1 MKKILACLC
10 CVSLLF
16 GTAVCN
22 ITASA
27 GEAPKERSKEVTYK
41 GITYYIDLGKNVS
54 VTAVDDKLY
63 ASYNPEYAQTKV
75 FAFPSE
81 IQYEETGETLP
92 VTYISGGF
100 RDLSATKII
109 IPKTVKNFNAG
120 FVNGFAGNESLEEV
134 TIEEG
139 SVLENIGSFYS
150 CTNLKRIGIGET
162 NKLPDTVTSIGG
174 SALEDCSSLE
184 SIVLSDNL
192 EKIKYN
198 AFKNCI
204 KLQEIDIPA
213 TISSIEPE
221 AFYGCTNLAKVNFN
235 TYTQGENKGKSNL
248 NDLSTSVFK
257 NCTNLTEINLPL
269 STHTYKIS
277 DNRFENTGIKSI
289 NIPES
294 VDEIKPNAFVGVNFE
309 NTLETDRGEKYAIGI
324 FNSQCQF
331 SFWLGHHLFGDQYND
346 IPKDE
351 RPTIAGYAYSTS
363 NDFAITEDFN
373 FISVGEWNPFKVIYP
388 GDVDGDG
395 KTSSK
400 DSMLIQR
407 SSIGLVKLTD
417 DQVTAAD
424 VNKDGKVSSKD
435 ALLILRF
442 SIGYKVEGLS

>member
-92 VTYISGGF
+92 VTSISGGF

-174 SALEDCSSLE
+174 SA
-184 SIVLSDNL
+184 
-192 EKIKYN
+192 
-198 AFKNCI
+198 FKNCI

-235 TYTQGENKGKSNL
+235 TYTQGENKGKC
-248 NDLSTSVFK
+248 DLRSFSSSVFK
-257 NCTNLTEINLPL
+257 DCTNLTEINLPM

-277 DNRFENTGIKSI
+277 DNCFENTGIKSI

-309 NTLETDRGEKYAIGI
+309 NTLETDKGEKYAIGI

-351 RPTIAGYAYSTS
+351 RPTIAGYAYSPA
-363 NDFAITEDFN
+363 NDFAITENFN
-373 FISVGEWNPFKVIYP
+373 FVSVGEWNPFKVIYP

>member
-1 MKKILACLC
+1 M
-10 CVSLLF
+10 
-16 GTAVCN
+16 GN
-22 ITASA
+22 
-27 GEAPKERSKEVTYK
+27 
-41 GITYYIDLGKNVS
+41 S
-54 VTAVDDKLY
+54 VFKD
-63 ASYNPEYAQTKV
+63 
-75 FAFPSE
+75 
-81 IQYEETGETLP
+81 
-92 VTYISGGF
+92 
-100 RDLSATKII
+100 
-109 IPKTVKNFNAG
+109 
-120 FVNGFAGNESLEEV
+120 
-134 TIEEG
+134 
-139 SVLENIGSFYS
+139 
-150 CTNLKRIGIGET
+150 CTNLKE
-162 NKLPDTVTSIGG
+162 V
-174 SALEDCSSLE
+174 
-184 SIVLSDNL
+184 
-192 EKIKYN
+192 
-198 AFKNCI
+198 
-204 KLQEIDIPA
+204 
-213 TISSIEPE
+213 
-221 AFYGCTNLAKVNFN
+221 
-235 TYTQGENKGKSNL
+235 
-248 NDLSTSVFK
+248 
-257 NCTNLTEINLPL
+257 NLPI
-269 STHTYKIS
+269 STEKYDIRES
-277 DNRFENTGIKSI
+277 CFENSGLKSI

-294 VDEIKPNAFVGVNFE
+294 VSNIYQNAFLGVNFE
-309 NTLETDRGEKYAIGI
+309 NTLETDKGEKYAIGI